1 MLFYAQA
8 WLITRVNK
16 MKLIAITGSIGCG
29 KTTLA
34 GMIRRQG
41 YVVFDVDSWV
51 RRLYFN
57 KDFIRSIG
65 AAFPGTVDGWA
76 VDKRKLRNIV
86 FNDRQ
91 QLKILESMTHPF
103 LCRYLKRVI
112 NKNSGCRDLF
122 FLDVA
127 LLFEMG
133 WQKYCDRVVVAD
145 VPYEVQKRRVMER
158 DNVGGDDFDKINN
171 VQMSNR
177 DKKLLADLVINTD
190 KPKNLLKLEVL
201 AMLDGL
207 EKEL

>member
-8 WLITRVNK
+8 LLIIWVNK

-34 GMIRRQG
+34 GIIRRQG

-57 KDFIRSIG
+57 KDFIKSISNT
-65 AAFPGTVDGWA
+65 FPGTVDGWM

-103 LCRYLKRVI
+103 LCRYLKRVV

-122 FLDVA
+122 FLDIA

-133 WQKYCDRVVVAD
+133 WQKYCDRVIVAD
-145 VPYEVQKRRVMER
+145 VPYDVQKRRVMER

>member
-8 WLITRVNK
+8 LLITRVNK

-29 KTTLA
+29 KTTVA

-57 KDFIRSIG
+57 KDFIKSIG
-65 AAFPGTVDGWA
+65 DTFPGTVDGWV

-103 LCRYLKRVI
+103 LCRYLKRVV
-112 NKNSGCRDLF
+112 NKNSRCQNLF
-122 FLDVA
+122 FLDIA

-133 WQKYCDRVVVAD
+133 WQKYCDRVIVAD